1 MYRTRS
7 RVCHRVPRSALPAL
21 QPAHAGER
29 EPGPLR
35 VLHLAFNIARDPAKY
50 LRSKAL
56 RKTRRRWTVSP
67 FAGSGEEFDLFAATA
82 DPKALEPWEI
92 TAEREQTTC

>member
-1 MYRTRS
+1 
-7 RVCHRVPRSALPAL
+7 
-21 QPAHAGER
+21 
-29 EPGPLR
+29 
-35 VLHLAFNIARDPAKY
+35 
-50 LRSKAL
+50 
-56 RKTRRRWTVSP
+56 VSP